1 MHIDVSNIIN
11 ALISLVL
18 GYFAFIQNGKKS
30 DLDKTK
36 ESHDYI
42 QEQNKRLNAENK
54 KLLNENEKLR
64 KELNKNE

>member
-1 MHIDVSNIIN
+1 MHIDVSNIIS
-11 ALISLVL
+11 ALVPLVL
-18 GYFAFIQNGKKS
+18 GYFAFSQNSKKS

-42 QEQNKRLNAENK
+42 QEQNDRLNSENK
-54 KLLNENEKLR
+54 KLVKENEKLK